1 MPVKTNFPQAWRM
14 SRPARLIIVKL
25 RDMLDHMDAAARRQ
39 CLFAIG
45 HNLVPILEPFAHLHV
60 TIEVGGA
67 ELDRGE
73 MQITIHDLPDTNFI
87 AFTLD
92 GSVGDQWS
100 GRERRQVNRDF
111 GQFTHWWQRFW
122 FVIECHLGKR
132 FLGYRVGLG
141 FHPQHATFQGLA
153 TTRTQ
158 DDMSRQPQPAPMR

>member
-1 MPVKTNFPQAWRM
+1 
-14 SRPARLIIVKL
+14 
-25 RDMLDHMDAAARRQ
+25 MLDHMDAAARRQ

-60 TIEVGGA
+60 TIEVGSA

-111 GQFTHWWQRFW
+111 GQFTHWWQIVDGDLHFSP
-122 FVIECHLGKR
+122 VKLGTSD
-132 FLGYRVGLG
+132 LNGYVQVREGLKNG
-141 FHPQHATFQGLA
+141 DQVVTYSEKALTA
-153 TTRTQ
+153 R
-158 DDMSRQPQPAPMR
+158 SRIHVVEHIPGVSR